1 MTSQEDP
8 RHEAY
13 EQAREAFE
21 RLELPDRFS
30 FLVKEAAGTI
40 ACGVDRVI
48 RAVEEEFDA
57 VFSSREQA
65 AESEDA

>member
-8 RHEAY
+8 RQEAY

-30 FLVKEAAGTI
+30 FLVKETARTI
-40 ACGVDRVI
+40 ACDVDLLD
-48 RAVEEEFDA
+48 RAVEEEFYP
-57 VFSSREQA
+57 VFSAREQA
-65 AESEDA
+65 AKSEDA